1 MTTETTTT
9 DNSSDTVQLA
19 EMPITP
25 APRRRTIRGRIAL
38 VVVTTVALLAGACT
52 ANSTEPHAG
61 TRAVAEQRS
70 GDSVASSPSN
80 GPDRTV
86 STDDDRTPRSVTPV
100 ERSADPQAADSTPML
115 SPRQQ
120 WDDGTSTV
128 YTDYEW
134 YSMEE
139 FMTYVLYE
147 IDVYWTDV
155 FAANG
160 LAEPWVYYY
169 FPAPGEW
176 SYSSC
181 TDAQGNPS
189 IIDDSALFYCP
200 ASDRIVVSQQ
210 AAWEI
215 YSGEMVGPDGQ
226 YVDGVIGDFAIAMIM
241 AHEYGH
247 QIQNEFGV
255 GGMYDVPTL
264 EKHADCL
271 AGVWTSGAE
280 AAGILDPG
288 DVEEGFTAAWL
299 VGDSYFDSHDHHG
312 TSEQRMQAF
321 GEGYEGA
328 SPAACDHYVPLGIS

>member
-1 MTTETTTT
+1 MTTETTNTT
-9 DNSSDTVQLA
+9 ETQSLTELPV
-19 EMPITP
+19 TP
-25 APRRRTIRGRIAL
+25 APRRRTVRSRIAV
-38 VVVTTVALLAGACT
+38 VVVTTIALLAGACSEGT
-52 ANSTEPHAG
+52 TEPHAG
-61 TRAVAEQRS
+61 VRVVAEERT
-70 GDSVASSPSN
+70 GEPAASSPSN

-86 STDDDRTPRSVTPV
+86 STDVDRTPRSVTPGERTV
-100 ERSADPQAADSTPML
+100 EPQASGATPML
-115 SPRQQ
+115 SPREQ

-147 IDVYWTDV
+147 IDIYWTGV

-169 FPAPGEW
+169 FPYPGEW
-176 SYSSC
+176 SYSWC

-210 AAWEI
+210 AAWDI
-215 YSGEMVGPDGQ
+215 YSGEMTGPDGQ
-226 YVDGVIGDFAIAMIM
+226 NAGGVIGDFAVAMIL
-241 AHEYGH
+241 AHEYAH
-247 QIQNEFGV
+247 QIQDEFGV
-255 GGMYDVPTL
+255 LGYYDTPTL

-271 AGVWTSGAE
+271 SGVWTAAAE
-280 AAGILDPG
+280 SAGILDEG

-299 VGDSYFDSHDHHG
+299 VGDSYFDSPDHHG

-321 GEGYEGA
+321 GEGYEGG
-328 SPAACDHYVPLGIS
+328 SPASCDHYVPLGIV